1 MVRHVLIANQWQ
13 GTYELRI
20 GGQARSL
27 QEFMGSSL
35 LLPNFIASFQ
45 IIAVLIIHLCTYS
58 SILYCNVVNNVT
70 FFYLD
75 RQRQD
80 RAQTT
85 FLIKTRHWQG

>member
-1 MVRHVLIANQWQ
+1 MVRHVRIANQWQ

-45 IIAVLIIHLCTYS
+45 IIAVLIIHFCTYL
-58 SILYCNVVNNVT
+58 SILYILQIMINNRLPMMNQS
-70 FFYLD
+70 FNCD
-75 RQRQD
+75 P
-80 RAQTT
+80 
-85 FLIKTRHWQG
+85 